1 MDDQVFNQY
10 TEEMD
15 HDFESYNNSQNSE
28 EMHITG
34 QVSSTSD
41 THDTMVMQAYHV
53 VESEESMLDPAVKP
67 KAVHQ
72 CPVCNKIFVSF
83 KGLQQHAIIHTDQK
97 PYSCDICG
105 KSFRFKSNLFEH
117 RSVHTGTTPH
127 QCPICGKTCRLKG
140 NLKKHLRT
148 HCTTKEE
155 LELAWQPFA
164 SNRRAPAEIPRDA
177 IIIRPN
183 ADSTSLFATP
193 YRPKKRK
200 LGLGAETKVWIEKI
214 RRGELLPGISISDK
228 MRRILDLVKIT
239 EDGAM
244 DMENLFHHARAIPL
258 EQYDCPVCKTT
269 FFSRIECHEHIESE
283 HSNVRK
289 QRPHFCDICLRSF
302 NERQALS
309 AHQEHHK
316 RVQAILDNDGLKVA
330 EPMIMMPV
338 INEADEKVIS
348 ENFGAGGEGDEAIS
362 IIENTTLTNNWD
374 ENH

>member
-127 QCPICGKTCRLKG
+127 QC
-140 NLKKHLRT
+140 
-148 HCTTKEE
+148 
-155 LELAWQPFA
+155 
-164 SNRRAPAEIPRDA
+164 NRRAPAEIPRDA

-200 LGLGAETKVWIEKI
+200 LGLGAETKIWIEKI

-228 MRRILDLVKIT
+228 
-239 EDGAM
+239 DGAM

-316 RVQAILDNDGLKVA
+316 RVA